1 MSEENQNDSPERLD
15 SQENE
20 GKDLLSL
27 NNMITDNP
35 DLMNSNIDLNNLP
48 DENNNQEN
56 QMMGMDDI
64 ITNNA
69 ELLNAK
75 IELND
80 EYKKD
85 QYRSNENEPLSKKSN
100 ISEIINI
107 PINEKDE
114 NTLNESILTTIYRDF
129 YLIYT
134 KLKFVVMPYVSPEK
148 KQYHIKQWDL
158 WGPLILNL
166 LLACTLAINS
176 EEKSQMIIL
185 VFVIFWLGG
194 TILFLNANFLGVKSS
209 IFQIFCLL
217 GYCLFPLNLSAIIVT
232 IIKFNDVIKFIIVG
246 ITCLWSIYTSGDF
259 LKSITYPDQR
269 YLVLYPCCLFYLY
282 ISWFIIS
289 TNN

>member
-289 TNN
+289 ANN

>member
-56 QMMGMDDI
+56 QVMGMDDI

-289 TNN
+289 ANN

>member
-48 DENNNQEN
+48 DENKNQEN

-289 TNN
+289 ANN

>member
-1 MSEENQNDSPERLD
+1 
-15 SQENE
+15 
-20 GKDLLSL
+20 
-27 NNMITDNP
+27 MITDNP

-56 QMMGMDDI
+56 QVMGMDDI

-289 TNN
+289 ANN

>member
-35 DLMNSNIDLNNLP
+35 DLMNTNIDLNNLP

-56 QMMGMDDI
+56 QVMGMDDI

-289 TNN
+289 ANN